1 MAAIKKDK
9 VSKPVASVA
18 PATDETA
25 KTVSTSTEV
34 GTELT
39 DEQLF
44 ALYEARKASRG
55 KPLLEELKT
64 VEDRAN
70 DIRRL
75 LKAMQ
80 VPVPQ
85 RILADIAEG
94 DVNFTLLAL
103 YRVPNN
109 VGMTLTNL
117 EKVTG
122 FTGNRL
128 SGIRVQLESEP
139 ASIAY
144 KVSGGRQG
152 KTVYLTKDGLKEAEE
167 IAASDEGKALL
178 AEIDAKIAEAKAAAA
193 KKG

>member
-1 MAAIKKDK
+1 
-9 VSKPVASVA
+9 
-18 PATDETA
+18 
-25 KTVSTSTEV
+25 
-34 GTELT
+34 
-39 DEQLF
+39 
-44 ALYEARKASRG
+44 
-55 KPLLEELKT
+55 
-64 VEDRAN
+64 
-70 DIRRL
+70 
-75 LKAMQ
+75 MQ

-178 AEIDAKIAEAKAAAA
+178 AEIDAKIAEAKATAT